1 MEWKHE
7 KSGKKSQSK
16 LMSYLVRYNLL
27 LYNYVDVT
35 WFKFSFGAKFLKLVQ
50 YLFSFVLYLLP

>member
-50 YLFSFVLYLLP
+50 Y

>member
-27 LYNYVDVT
+27 LYMSMSPGLNLV
-35 WFKFSFGAKFLKLVQ
+35 LVQ
-50 YLFSFVLYLLP
+50 NF